1 MSSFNLLIAAPLP
14 AAARARNP
22 LPRAA
27 LKAARISRFGWARE
41 TLLWAPKAKQSLST
55 KTIGIVLTSNPPEG
69 KGNAMTSSQDPSPG
83 EREPPSRAVQT
94 VLDALEK
101 LRFGAIQLTVHEG
114 RLVQVDVTE
123 RHRYP
128 N

>member
-1 MSSFNLLIAAPLP
+1 MPTQKWEGHEMSTPKEQ
-14 AAARARNP
+14 
-22 LPRAA
+22 
-27 LKAARISRFGWARE
+27 LKDEAGG
-41 TLLWAPKAKQSLST
+41 T
-55 KTIGIVLTSNPPEG
+55 
-69 KGNAMTSSQDPSPG
+69 
-83 EREPPSRAVQT
+83 SRAVQT

-101 LRFGAIQLTVHEG
+101 LKFGAIQLTVHEG

>member
-1 MSSFNLLIAAPLP
+1 MMNQPKEPAKSEPEAA
-14 AAARARNP
+14 
-22 LPRAA
+22 
-27 LKAARISRFGWARE
+27 
-41 TLLWAPKAKQSLST
+41 
-55 KTIGIVLTSNPPEG
+55 
-69 KGNAMTSSQDPSPG
+69 
-83 EREPPSRAVQT
+83 SRAVQT
-94 VLDALEK
+94 VLDALTK